1 MTVLGIGIAIFGCIF
16 IAEWILPFLIG
27 PTTYLNRGQSVSER
41 RQTRQLLP
49 KIWVPSWLPLY
60 AVIPDGAKISD
71 AEVQNVHISRFFACM
86 MANDYS
92 YYSATDY
99 LVVKSPAYAH

>member
-1 MTVLGIGIAIFGCIF
+1 MAILSIVVAIFGCIF
-16 IAEWILPFLIG
+16 IAEKIIPILIG
-27 PTTYLNRGQSVSER
+27 PTTYLNRGKSVAER

-49 KIWVPSWLPLY
+49 KKLVPSWLPLY

-71 AEVQNVHISRFFACM
+71 VERQNVHISRFFACM

-92 YYSATDY
+92 YHSPTDH
-99 LVVKSPAYAH
+99 LIVKSPAYRR